1 MSCSCQEQKSSLP
14 VFSVMTDIDC
24 THSFTPFTVGSSMKY
39 LTFPFRT
46 AIVFSVLA
54 MVFSPAAVLAATE
67 APTGQNTAA
76 ASGQDDVLSTID
88 QAIKQ
93 YKAGDLSGAASNVEY
108 AAQLIRQKKS
118 EKMKDLLP
126 EPLAGW
132 KGSKAS
138 AQAMGTAVFGGGVT
152 VARKY
157 SRDTSSVEVE
167 IVSDS
172 PVLQSVMMMLNNPM
186 FAGAGGG
193 NLQTIKGQRAIVKY
207 DPSAQNGEIDIVDA
221 GRFMITVKG
230 QNVEQDE
237 LVKYAAAVDYQGLTK
252 Y

>member
-1 MSCSCQEQKSSLP
+1 
-14 VFSVMTDIDC
+14 MTDIDC

-39 LTFPFRT
+39 FTFLCRA

-54 MVFSPAAVLAATE
+54 MPFFPAATMAAPE
-67 APTGQNTAA
+67 QADTGQAMAT
-76 ASGQDDVLSTID
+76 ASGQQDDVLTTID

-126 EPLAGW
+126 RPLAGW
-132 KGSKAS
+132 QGGEAS

-152 VARKY
+152 VSRKY
-157 SRDTSSVEVE
+157 SRDKSSVEVE

-207 DPSAQNGEIDIVDA
+207 DPSAKNGEINIVVA
-221 GRFMITVKG
+221 GRFMVTVKG
-230 QNVEQDE
+230 QNVKQDE
-237 LVKYAAAVDYQGLTK
+237 LVKYAEAVDYQRLTK